1 MIKALALSVLA
12 LAACHKAAAQ
22 QADDPCVDVL
32 TRAKACT
39 NVYIPALVDAR
50 ARHDWPAGIA
60 DAVKQDRDGVI
71 AQAMQEWATDSQ
83 PDHIAQACSAHAVS
97 ADDAEAARACLAKSD
112 CGEFT
117 ACFMPIFEKHFA
129 K

>member
-1 MIKALALSVLA
+1 MIKALALCVLA

-22 QADDPCVDVL
+22 QADDPCVDTL

-39 NVYIPALVDAR
+39 STYIPALVDAR
-50 ARHDWPAGIA
+50 ARHDVPAGIA

-71 AQAMQEWATDSQ
+71 AQAMQEWSTDSQ
-83 PDHIAQACSAHAVS
+83 PDHIAQACSTLAIS
-97 ADDAEAARACLAKSD
+97 AEDAEAARTCLAKTD

-117 ACFMPIFEKHFA
+117 ACVMPLFEKHFA

>member
-12 LAACHKAAAQ
+12 LAACHNAAAQ
-22 QADDPCVDVL
+22 KADDPCVDVF

-39 NVYIPALVDAR
+39 STYIPALVDAR
-50 ARHDWPAGIA
+50 ARHDYPAGIA

-71 AQAMQEWATDSQ
+71 AQAMKEWETDSQ
-83 PDHIAQACSAHAVS
+83 PDHVAQACSSLPVS
-97 ADDAEAARACLAKSD
+97 ADDAEAARTCLAKSD

-117 ACFMPIFEKHFA
+117 ACFMPIFEKHFT